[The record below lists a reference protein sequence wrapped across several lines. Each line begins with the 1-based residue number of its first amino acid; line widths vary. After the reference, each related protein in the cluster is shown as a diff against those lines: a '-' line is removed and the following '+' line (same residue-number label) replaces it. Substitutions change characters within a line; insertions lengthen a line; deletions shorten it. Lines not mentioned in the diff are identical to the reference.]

1 MEFRLLGTVSVDTLV
16 GPLPL
21 GPAKRRS
28 LLAALLLSV
37 NTPVPVARLTDCLW
51 DDAPPLHAR
60 SVIQGHV
67 SQLRALL
74 AGADAAAYG
83 VELATLGDAYALR
96 SPETLLDSQRFEELL
111 ALAREQQDAHDAVL
125 MLKDA
130 LSLWQGP
137 ALAGAFPGPPLQAA
151 AHSLEESRL
160 AAVEQ
165 LARAYT
171 MLGEHDRA
179 AAVLRTEAVVHPMR
193 EPLAASLMTALYRA
207 GRQSEALTWFHR
219 TRRLLV
225 DELGVDPGRE
235 LAQAYAL
242 ILRGDPHQQGAPDA
256 STDPVAGPP
265 QEMRDGPGQQ
275 VAERGRNTSAPRTA
289 GHEQA
294 GRPSAGRSSDRHPS
308 AGRQVPAQQGSVQQG
323 SVQQGSVQQG
333 SVQQGSVRQGSAQ
346 GASAQQKSVQQGSV
360 DQEAG
365 DRGPGRRPEPYG
377 PYPVTSSVHRPDV
390 PANGLPPTE
399 PEART
404 EEVCASTPA
413 WSGPV
418 AVPPPVGLPYPTD
431 LLPRAPRGFH
441 GREAELAALTRAAA
455 AEAPVCLVT
464 GLAGMGKTAL
474 AVQWAHLNADM
485 FPDGRLFADLRGFSD
500 TGETALAE
508 VLREF
513 LPALGVPPRRVPE
526 SVSAAAAL
534 FRSLTHRR
542 RLLVILDNA
551 RDSATVRALLPGGAD
566 CVTLVTSRHRL
577 DGLVASEAASAV
589 PLDSLE
595 PQDGTALL
603 ARVLGRDRVLAEPMA
618 ARRLAELCGGLPLA
632 LRVTAARLAG
642 RPQRTLAD
650 LADEL
655 ADERSRLGYL
665 DVDDTSVPAALRL
678 TVQQLPPDALH
689 QFTRLG
695 HHPGAHFD
703 PFTAAALADTDP
715 LVAAA
720 ALERLAAAHLVT
732 ETAPGRWELHD
743 LVRLYARSLEPGSGR
758 EALTGVLDHYIA
770 TALAAADTAQ
780 PGGEPCFT
788 LPGGF
793 HRPAAVRDF
802 TDRAA
807 AMHWLATEREDLALA
822 VVAARAAG
830 LDDRAWRIILLQWPQ
845 VVWRVR
851 DSWVPL
857 LNIALECARAERDPY
872 AQSRVLTLL
881 GWVLSEEGR
890 PTEALAL
897 LELSPPL
904 ARQAGDRLGEATALI
919 NLAVVE
925 AAQGDLGA
933 GLENCTRAIALAREE
948 PDAHT
953 EMLALQHLARIQLTA
968 NRPREALRSA
978 RTALDLGPEHEEAAR
993 HALLLTVCGEAQ
1005 LALGAVGEGILLLDR
1020 AAGEAEGA
1028 GYDEGA
1034 VQALAALLRVNP
1046 AADYRGRYEEAVR
1059 RIADDG

>member
-1 MEFRLLGTVSVDTLV
+1 MEFRLLGMVSVDTLE
-16 GPLPL
+16 GPLSL

-37 NTPVPVARLTDCLW
+37 NTPVSVARLTDCLW
-51 DDAPPLHAR
+51 DDTPPLHAR

-67 SQLRALL
+67 SRIRALL
-74 AGADAAAYG
+74 AGGEAAVYG

-96 SPETLLDSQRFEELL
+96 SPETLLDSHRFEELL
-111 ALAREQQDAHDAVL
+111 ALAREQRDARDAVS

-137 ALAGAFPGPPLQAA
+137 ALAGTFPGPALQAA
-151 AHSLEESRL
+151 AHSLEESRV

-165 LARAYT
+165 LARAHT
-171 MLGEHDRA
+171 SLGEHDQA
-179 AAVLRTEAVVHPMR
+179 AAVLRTVAVVHPMR
-193 EPLAASLMTALYRA
+193 EPLAASLMAALYRA
-207 GRQSEALTWFHR
+207 GRQSEALDWFHR

-225 DELGVDPGRE
+225 DELGVDPGSE
-235 LAQAYAL
+235 LAQVHAL
-242 ILRGDPHQQGAPDA
+242 ILRGDPLPQDGPDTPA
-256 STDPVAGPP
+256 DPVAAPP
-265 QEMRDGPGQQ
+265 LEHPRPAGSSDGSSLPAPESRTGAA
-275 VAERGRNTSAPRTA
+275 VPTSA
-289 GHEQA
+289 H
-294 GRPSAGRSSDRHPS
+294 
-308 AGRQVPAQQGSVQQG
+308 
-323 SVQQGSVQQG
+323 
-333 SVQQGSVRQGSAQ
+333 
-346 GASAQQKSVQQGSV
+346 
-360 DQEAG
+360 
-365 DRGPGRRPEPYG
+365 
-377 PYPVTSSVHRPDV
+377 
-390 PANGLPPTE
+390 
-399 PEART
+399 
-404 EEVCASTPA
+404 
-413 WSGPV
+413 SGPV
-418 AVPPPVGLPYPTD
+418 ALPPLVDLSYPKD

-441 GREAELAALTRAAA
+441 GREAELAALTRATA

-464 GLAGMGKTAL
+464 GLPGVGKTAL
-474 AVQWAHLNADM
+474 AVQWAHRNAAM
-485 FPDGRLFADLRGFSD
+485 FPDGLLFADLRGFGD
-500 TGETALAE
+500 TGEPALTE

-526 SVSAAAAL
+526 SASAAAAL

-542 RLLVILDNA
+542 RLLVVLDNV

-595 PQDGTALL
+595 PQDGTELL
-603 ARVLGRDRVLAEPMA
+603 AGVLGKDRVLAEPAA
-618 ARRLAELCGGLPLA
+618 ARRLTELCGGLPLA

-642 RPQRTLAD
+642 RPQRKLTE

-655 ADERSRLGYL
+655 ADEQSRLTYL
-665 DVDDTSVPAALRL
+665 DVDDTSVSAALRL

-695 HHPGAHFD
+695 HHPGSHFD
-703 PFTAAALADTDP
+703 PFTAAALAGTTP
-715 LVAAA
+715 RAAAA

-732 ETAPGRWELHD
+732 ETAAGRWELHD
-743 LVRLYARSLEPGSGR
+743 LVRLYARTLDPGSGR

-770 TALAAADTAQ
+770 TALAAADVAQ

-788 LPGGF
+788 LPDGF
-793 HRPAAVRDF
+793 RRPAAVRDF
-802 TDRAA
+802 TDRAS
-807 AMHWLATEREDLALA
+807 AMHWLAAEREDLALA

-851 DSWVPL
+851 DNWVPL
-857 LNIALECARAERDPY
+857 LNIALECARAQRDPY

-890 PTEALAL
+890 PAEALTL

-925 AAQGDLGA
+925 AAEGDLEA
-933 GLENCTRAIALAREE
+933 ALENCARAIVLAREE
-948 PDAHT
+948 SDAHT

-968 NRPREALRSA
+968 GRPREALRSA

-993 HALLLTVCGEAQ
+993 RALLLTVSGEAR
-1005 LALGAVGEGILLLDR
+1005 LELGEDDEAVLLLNR
-1020 AAGEAEGA
+1020 AAEEAERA

-1034 VQALAALLRVNP
+1034 VRALATLLRVRP
-1046 AADYRGRYEEAVR
+1046 GEGYRRRYEEAVR
-1059 RIADDG
+1059 RISDDG

>member
-1 MEFRLLGTVSVDTLV
+1 MFPVGVPTRPRYPSASFSVSEFGCPHLEGIAPVEFRLLGTVSVDTRV

-37 NTPVPVARLTDCLW
+37 NTPVPVTRLTDCLW

-60 SVIQGHV
+60 GVIQGHV
-67 SQLRALL
+67 SRLRALL

-111 ALAREQQDAHDAVL
+111 ALARGQQDPRDAVL

-151 AHSLEESRL
+151 AHSLEESRT

-165 LARAYT
+165 LAHAHT
-171 MLGEHDRA
+171 ALGEHDRA

-207 GRQSEALTWFHR
+207 GRQSEALAWFHR

-242 ILRGDPHQQGAPDA
+242 ILRGDPL
-256 STDPVAGPP
+256 
-265 QEMRDGPGQQ
+265 QEDGPG
-275 VAERGRNTSAPRTA
+275 VAPPTVPSSASVSPPPRDIREA
-289 GHEQA
+289 AARQPADVDPGIP
-294 GRPSAGRSSDRHPS
+294 GDGLSDLP
-308 AGRQVPAQQGSVQQG
+308 P
-323 SVQQGSVQQG
+323 
-333 SVQQGSVRQGSAQ
+333 
-346 GASAQQKSVQQGSV
+346 
-360 DQEAG
+360 
-365 DRGPGRRPEPYG
+365 RGPKARAD
-377 PYPVTSSVHRPDV
+377 DV
-390 PANGLPPTE
+390 ST
-399 PEART
+399 
-404 EEVCASTPA
+404 STPA
-413 WSGPV
+413 RSGTVGLPT
-418 AVPPPVGLPYPTD
+418 PVGLPYPTD
-431 LLPRAPRGFH
+431 LLPRAPRGFQ
-441 GREAELAALTRAAA
+441 GRQTELAALTRAAA

-464 GLAGMGKTAL
+464 GLPGVGKTAL
-474 AVQWAHLNADM
+474 ALQWAHRNAGL
-485 FPDGRLFADLRGFSD
+485 FPDGRLFADLRGFGD
-500 TGETALAE
+500 TGEAALIE

-526 SVSAAAAL
+526 SASAAAAL

-577 DGLVASEAASAV
+577 DGLVASEAATAV

-603 ARVLGRDRVLAEPMA
+603 AGVLGQDRVLAEPMA

-655 ADERSRLGYL
+655 ADERSRLTYL
-665 DVDDTSVPAALRL
+665 DVDDTSVSAALRL

-695 HHPGAHFD
+695 HHPGSHFD
-703 PFTAAALADTDP
+703 PFTAAALSDTDP
-715 LVAAA
+715 PAAAA

-732 ETAPGRWELHD
+732 EPSPGRWELHD
-743 LVRLYARSLEPGSGR
+743 LVRLYARTLDPGAAR
-758 EALTGVLDHYIA
+758 EALIGVLDHYIA

-788 LPGGF
+788 LPEDF

-802 TDRAA
+802 TDRAD

-851 DSWVPL
+851 DGWVPL

-872 AQSRVLTLL
+872 AQSRVLTLF

-897 LELSPPL
+897 LELSPSL
-904 ARQAGDRLGEATALI
+904 ARQADDRLGEATALI

-933 GLENCTRAIALAREE
+933 ALENCVRAIVLAREE

-953 EMLALQHLARIQLTA
+953 EMLALQHLARIQLAA
-968 NRPREALRSA
+968 NQPREALRSA

-993 HALLLTVCGEAQ
+993 RALLLTVCGEAQ
-1005 LALGAVGEGILLLDR
+1005 LALGAHSEGILLLDR

-1046 AADYRGRYEEAVR
+1046 RADYRSRYEEAVR
-1059 RIADDG
+1059 RSADDG

>member
-83 VELATLGDAYALR
+83 VELATLGDAYTLR
-96 SPETLLDSQRFEELL
+96 APETLLDSQRFEELL

-160 AAVEQ
+160 VAVEQ
-165 LARAYT
+165 LARAHT
-171 MLGEHDRA
+171 ALGEHDRA
-179 AAVLRTEAVVHPMR
+179 AAVLRAEAVTHPMR

-207 GRQSEALTWFHR
+207 GRQSEALDWFHR
-219 TRRLLV
+219 TRRLLA

-242 ILRGDPHQQGAPDA
+242 ILRGDQVQQGGPDTSA
-256 STDPVAGPP
+256 DPVAAPATAI
-265 QEMRDGPGQQ
+265 RDAAGRQA
-275 VAERGRNTSAPRTA
+275 AESGRNAPRPRTA
-289 GHEQA
+289 GHEPV
-294 GRPSAGRSSDRHPS
+294 GHEPTGHPPT
-308 AGRQVPAQQGSVQQG
+308 GHQGPGHQGSGHHGSGQQEVVHQT
-323 SVQQGSVQQG
+323 SVQHGLLHQRPVH
-333 SVQQGSVRQGSAQ
+333 Q
-346 GASAQQKSVQQGSV
+346 GA
-360 DQEAG
+360 E
-365 DRGPGRRPEPYG
+365 DRPGPYG
-377 PYPVTSSVHRPDV
+377 PHPVTRAADRAYDSPG
-390 PANGLPPTE
+390 GLPPAA
-399 PEART
+399 PNDRT
-404 EEVCASTPA
+404 DGLSASTPA
-413 WSGPV
+413 PSRSV
-418 AVPPPVGLPYPTD
+418 VLPPLVGGLPYPTD

-455 AEAPVCLVT
+455 AEGPVCLVT
-464 GLAGMGKTAL
+464 GLPGVGKTAL
-474 AVQWAHLNADM
+474 AVQWGHRNADM

-500 TGETALAE
+500 TGEPELIE

-526 SVSAAAAL
+526 SASAAAAL

-551 RDSATVRALLPGGAD
+551 RDSATVRALLPGGAN

-577 DGLVASEAASAV
+577 DGLIASEAAGAV

-603 ARVLGRDRVLAEPMA
+603 AGVVGKDRILAEPVA
-618 ARRLAELCGGLPLA
+618 ARRLTELCGGLPLA

-655 ADERSRLGYL
+655 ADEQSRLTYL
-665 DVDDTSVPAALRL
+665 DVDDTSVSAALRL

-715 LVAAA
+715 PVAAA

-743 LVRLYARSLEPGSGR
+743 LVRLYARTLDPGSAR

-788 LPGGF
+788 LPHGF
-793 HRPAAVRDF
+793 RRPAAVRDF

-807 AMHWLATEREDLALA
+807 AMHWLATERDDLALA
-822 VVAARAAG
+822 VGAARAAG

-851 DSWVPL
+851 DNWVPL
-857 LNIALECARAERDPY
+857 LNIALECARAQRDPY

-890 PTEALAL
+890 PTQALAL

-925 AAQGDLGA
+925 AGQGDLGA
-933 GLENCTRAIALAREE
+933 ALDNCAQAIELAREE

-968 NRPREALRSA
+968 NQPREALRSA

-993 HALLLTVCGEAQ
+993 RALLLTVSGEAQ
-1005 LALGAVGEGILLLDR
+1005 LALGADSEGILLLDR
-1020 AAGEAEGA
+1020 AAGEAERA

-1046 AADYRGRYEEAVR
+1046 GADYRRRYEEAVR